1 MPHQQEL
8 DVAMGAR
15 GDDGTWRLY
24 FVLGIGD
31 LQFGGRRKQRKGNH
45 VLRLLPSHLG
55 WRHDVFRAGYAVMV
69 QKMQTGK
76 ADGMLQLRGVK
87 K

>member
-1 MPHQQEL
+1 MK
-8 DVAMGAR
+8 AR
-15 GDDGTWRLY
+15 GDDGTWRLF

-55 WRHDVFRAGYAVMV
+55 WRHDVFRAGVCRDGPKNADKQSGRDAATEGCEKVMAFA
-69 QKMQTGK
+69 T
-76 ADGMLQLRGVK
+76 ARA
-87 K
+87 